1 MRSAFATDGPGPQ
14 SDASN
19 NKFRPMRIALSAV
32 TSRADVNLSPSSLSD
47 ARPEGPASVDG
58 CAEWLATHGPSHP
71 NASGRTKT
79 FAENV
84 SYTARGNAPHGS
96 MSADARI
103 RALRAARRPEAGALG
118 RATPKNNF
126 TPADVRAR
134 AEGL

>member
-58 CAEWLATHGPSHP
+58 RVEWLATHGPSHP
-71 NASGRTKT
+71 NVSSGSKA

-84 SYTARGNAPHGS
+84 PHNARGTAPRGS
-96 MSADARI
+96 MSAHCPHPRVESSAS
-103 RALRAARRPEAGALG
+103 A
-118 RATPKNNF
+118 
-126 TPADVRAR
+126 
-134 AEGL
+134 